1 MYSTNSSWRSDGMAL
16 GPVLDLW
23 VIKSFSF
30 YYLFL
35 LCTGLALVA
44 FILVLGTK
52 IPSIQ
57 HASKKR

>member
-1 MYSTNSSWRSDGMAL
+1 MAL

-57 HASKKR
+57 QASKKR

>member
-1 MYSTNSSWRSDGMAL
+1 MAL
-16 GPVLDLW
+16 GPALDLW

-30 YYLFL
+30 HYLFL
-35 LCTGLALVA
+35 LCIGLALVA

-57 HASKKR
+57 HVSKKR